1 MKKVKVFVNYCDI
14 EFEVKGFYIK
24 GDSYDYTG
32 SCIED
37 EQILI
42 QGIDVWEILSQKQ
55 INDII
60 DLAIEEIED

>member
-1 MKKVKVFVNYCDI
+1 MKKVKVTVNYCDI

-42 QGIDVWEILSQKQ
+42 QGVDVWEILSQKQ

>member
-1 MKKVKVFVNYCDI
+1 MKKVKVTVNYCDI
-14 EFEVKGFYIK
+14 DFEVKGFYIK

-37 EQILI
+37 DEITI

-60 DLAIEEIED
+60 DLAIEEIEN

>member
-1 MKKVKVFVNYCDI
+1 MKKVKVTVNYCDI
-14 EFEVKGFYIK
+14 DFEVKGFYIE
-24 GDSYDYTG
+24 GSDYDYTG

-42 QGIDVWEILSQKQ
+42 QGVDVWEILSQKQ

>member
-42 QGIDVWEILSQKQ
+42 QGVDVWEILSQKQ

>member
-1 MKKVKVFVNYCDI
+1 MKKVKVTVNYCDI
-14 EFEVKGFYIK
+14 DFEVKGFYIE
-24 GDSYDYTG
+24 GSDEDYTG

-42 QGIDVWEILSQKQ
+42 QGVDVWEILSQKQ
-55 INDII
+55 INDLI